1 MTNTLNHLAWLEN
14 NGPLQDIFCVSFV
27 RRLDPPEVLRRF
39 GADAGEQLAFA
50 ELNSRVAEY
59 VGQTQGGNGGGH
71 VGVVSCGEWS
81 VAIEPF
87 GWRGNLPEVIAGLSK
102 ESEVVAVNRHDF
114 AEAHFVHAVDGT
126 VMTGFA
132 PRMPSRMVR
141 ERAGSVDAVDARVR
155 VGSGAGGTTVASDRG
170 GVRSGGRDDRSGV
183 HAGVPGADVAG
194 GGYPDLAARSS
205 GGRRE
210 GRLSKAVLSVAVRR
224 RCGGGRRPMGSPGS
238 PGRVRLCRAVR
249 QDRPEAAWPCSPR
262 SVAERRPGRQRLRG
276 VGRCKRPGQLE
287 NAPAVGTDVMA
298 LHLPGV
304 AGGEAFD
311 T

>member
-132 PRMPSRMVR
+132 PRMPSRRYGSEPDRLTPLMR
-141 ERAGSVDAVDARVR
+141 E
-155 VGSGAGGTTVASDRG
+155 SGLD
-170 GVRSGGRDDRSGV
+170 
-183 HAGVPGADVAG
+183 
-194 GGYPDLAARSS
+194 
-205 GGRRE
+205 
-210 GRLSKAVLSVAVRR
+210 
-224 RCGGGRRPMGSPGS
+224 
-238 PGRVRLCRAVR
+238 
-249 QDRPEAAWPCSPR
+249 
-262 SVAERRPGRQRLRG
+262 
-276 VGRCKRPGQLE
+276 PGQEERPSHPIAAAFAVAAGMTGVVFTPEFLE
-287 NAPAVGTDVMA
+287 RTLLVGDIRT
-298 LHLPGV
+298 
-304 AGGEAFD
+304 
-311 T
+311 